1 MKVTVMKLRE
11 DLARDGLIPPI
22 VLLHHPDPEIN
33 SKKDECKYLDSI
45 FPPEEEYEHTM
56 RFDGDIPDWYRDAD
70 DGGED
75 ESYLLNVDGGQ
86 PYNTIVI
93 RKGVVFLCI
102 GIDFEYVEIEW
113 GPDISS
119 TWHPG
124 HEPQMGS
131 YDH

>member
-11 DLARDGLIPPI
+11 DLIEDEQSPPI
-22 VLLHHPDPEIN
+22 VLLHHPDHKIN
-33 SKKDECKYLDSI
+33 SKRQNYDYLHYI

-56 RFDGDIPDWYRDAD
+56 RFDGDVPDWYRDAD
-70 DGGED
+70 DDGED
-75 ESYLLNVDGGQ
+75 ESYLLGIDGGE
-86 PYNTIVI
+86 PYDTVVI
-93 RKGVVFLCI
+93 RKGVVFLCK
-102 GIDFEYVEIEW
+102 GIDFEYVEIESE
-113 GPDISS
+113 PDISS